1 LFEEETA
8 ADSFLRITRRAKQHG
23 TVAATVATTVVAV
36 TTAAEVVVATTA
48 AEVVVATTAAEAAVA
63 TVLSVRLAA
72 ATRCQLHR
80 IHLRPRACR
89 LPTPRLRSLCR
100 RRAQAA
106 AEALAQAA
114 GAIPALAL
122 AATLALVV
130 ETN

>member
-1 LFEEETA
+1 MVGILFEEETA

-36 TTAAEVVVATTA
+36 TTA

>member
-1 LFEEETA
+1 LVGILFEEETA

-36 TTAAEVVVATTA
+36 TTA